1 MGVTVYVSGWG
12 FFFLH
17 SNLGTEATLT
27 TYAEDGLKELILCAG
42 LAHIDSVIE
51 PVLQ

>member
-1 MGVTVYVSGWG
+1 MMLSDSGVEAI
-12 FFFLH
+12 
-17 SNLGTEATLT
+17 NLVQ
-27 TYAEDGLKELILCAG
+27 YAEEGLKELILCAG

>member
-1 MGVTVYVSGWG
+1 MSDYNDTSERGGG
-12 FFFLH
+12 
-17 SNLGTEATLT
+17 NLGE
-27 TYAEDGLKELILCAG
+27 YSEDSLKELILCAG